1 MQGRGRE
8 SIVRTVVM
16 NREVVFK
23 HQLEH
28 SKYTGEKIP
37 HPRKKSNKKDT
48 VSFTGGTV
56 TTDHYAS
63 LISLT
68 SSGGRMSQSR
78 F

>member
-8 SIVRTVVM
+8 SIARTVAM
-16 NREVVFK
+16 NREAVFK
-23 HQLEH
+23 HQMEY
-28 SKYTGEKIP
+28 SKFTGEKIP
-37 HPRKKSNKKDT
+37 HPKKKSNKKDP

-56 TTDHYAS
+56 TTDHYAT

-68 SSGGRMSQSR
+68 SSGSRSR

>member
-1 MQGRGRE
+1 
-8 SIVRTVVM
+8 M

-23 HQLEH
+23 HQMEH

-37 HPRKKSNKKDT
+37 HPKKKSNKKDQ

-56 TTDHYAS
+56 STNHYAT
-63 LISLT
+63 LISLS
-68 SSGGRMSQSR
+68 SSGTQSR